1 MSEIFAFLKSVPDV
15 VWSGVLAS
23 VITLSGVFLTNRSH
37 TKRLRIQLQADA
49 VEKDKERVSNM
60 RREVYLKAAEELTRA
75 MNYLTSLPQRD
86 FTALNTNEELKEFFA
101 SSSKLQLVS
110 EPQTALLANKLMAL
124 YSDVLLRIFEAAIP
138 LQEARSDIA
147 ISDSF
152 LTQSQ
157 GHVTRLLGEMERFN
171 TSENTG
177 IKSFEALNESLK
189 FHQDQAELHA
199 TEHAEA
205 WDRYNSHSVSLLKY
219 IIGELRPL
227 ADLQIPLVLAIRKD
241 LGLTADLSAWEAQ
254 LREQTSRM
262 YDQLSD
268 FLDRL
273 MNKIGSSADT
283 P

>member
-124 YSDVLLRIFEAAIP
+124 YSDVLLRIFHST
-138 LQEARSDIA
+138 ARSEI
-147 ISDSF
+147 
-152 LTQSQ
+152 
-157 GHVTRLLGEMERFN
+157 GH
-171 TSENTG
+171 
-177 IKSFEALNESLK
+177 
-189 FHQDQAELHA
+189 
-199 TEHAEA
+199 
-205 WDRYNSHSVSLLKY
+205 SH
-219 IIGELRPL
+219 
-227 ADLQIPLVLAIRKD
+227 
-241 LGLTADLSAWEAQ
+241 
-254 LREQTSRM
+254 
-262 YDQLSD
+262 
-268 FLDRL
+268 
-273 MNKIGSSADT
+273 
-283 P
+283 